1 MANPF
6 ERIGVKAII
15 NAYGPL
21 TRLGGA
27 LMSPEV
33 LAAMQ
38 EASNH
43 SVDMTALQS
52 AASEI
57 IAGHTGAEAGYV
69 TSGAAA
75 GLLLGTAACVTGLD
89 VGKMN
94 RLPDTSGMKNE
105 VVVAKSQRNFYDHAV
120 RTAGV
125 TLVEVGIPD
134 RYSGAGVR
142 DAEAWEFSEAIT
154 ENTAAVYYVA
164 VPQSQPKLSEV
175 IKVAHD
181 KGVPVL
187 VDAAGRVPP
196 VANLRTY
203 IEEGADLVVFSG
215 GKGIRG
221 PQASGI
227 LCGKRDLM
235 MSAALQHLDH
245 DIHFEH
251 FSPPGNLIDKTKIP
265 GLPHHGI
272 GRPCKVGKEEII
284 GLLTALEAFVEE
296 DADITYER
304 NLGVAQEIEEKLQ
317 GIPHVTVRLNTGGG
331 IYPLPSVELQLDEV
345 GAGMTIERF
354 VSKLQDGEPSILADP
369 TFVHEKKISFR
380 TTCLKDGEPELIG
393 QEIRKALGQD

>member
-1 MANPF
+1 MSNPY
-6 ERIGVKAII
+6 ERIGVSAII

-21 TRLGGA
+21 TRLGGSLLPPKVA
-27 LMSPEV
+27 
-33 LAAMQ
+33 AAMQ
-38 EASNH
+38 DASQY
-43 SVDMTALQS
+43 SVDMTTLQS
-52 AASEI
+52 TASTI

-94 RLPDTSGMKNE
+94 RLPNTKGMKNE

-120 RTAGV
+120 RTAGIE
-125 TLVEVGIPD
+125 LVEVGIPD

-142 DAEAWEFSEAIT
+142 DAEPWEFSEAIT

-164 VPQSQPKLSEV
+164 APQSLPKLEDV

-203 IEEGADLVVFSG
+203 IEKGADLVVFSG

-221 PQASGI
+221 PQSSGI
-227 LCGKRDLM
+227 LCGRHDLIM
-235 MSAALQHLDH
+235 AAALQHLDH
-245 DIHFEH
+245 DVHFEQ
-251 FSPPGNLIDKTKIP
+251 FSPPGNLIVKSKIP

-284 GLLTALEAFVEE
+284 GLLTALDLFVKEDPDQYYNVQLDLAQDIEKHLKNIRNITTQLNPGGGMYPMPSIELRLDE
-296 DADITYER
+296 DAAGMSTQQ
-304 NLGVAQEIEEKLQ
+304 L
-317 GIPHVTVRLNTGGG
+317 VT
-331 IYPLPSVELQLDEV
+331 ELQN
-345 GAGMTIERF
+345 
-354 VSKLQDGEPSILADP
+354 GEPSIHADP
-369 TFVHEKKISFR
+369 TYASERRISFR
-380 TTCLKDGEPELIG
+380 TVCLKDGEPELIG
-393 QEIRKALGQD
+393 QKIRKILG

>member
-1 MANPF
+1 MNNPF
-6 ERIGVKAII
+6 KRFGVNTII

-21 TRLGGA
+21 TRLGGS
-27 LMSPEV
+27 LLPPEV
-33 LAAMQ
+33 ASAMQ
-38 EASNH
+38 QASRYC
-43 SVDMTALQS
+43 VDMTTLQS
-52 AASEI
+52 GASTI
-57 IAGHTGAEAGYV
+57 IANHTGAESGYV

-94 RLPDTSGMKNE
+94 RLPDTRGMKNE

-164 VPQSQPKLSEV
+164 APQSRPRLEDV

-196 VANLRTY
+196 KANLRTY
-203 IEEGADLVVFSG
+203 IAMGADLVVFSG

-227 LCGKRDLM
+227 LCGRRDLIM
-235 MSAALQHLDH
+235 AAALQHLDH
-245 DIHFEH
+245 DIHFEQ
-251 FSPPGNLIDKTKIP
+251 FSPPSNLIDKTKLP

-272 GRPCKVGKEEII
+272 GRPCKVGKEEIV
-284 GLLTALEAFVEE
+284 GLLTALELFVKE
-296 DADITYER
+296 DPDQSYAEHLR
-304 NLGVAQEIEEKLQ
+304 LAQEISENLQ
-317 GIPHVTVRLNTGGG
+317 KIRNVTTRIQTGDGMH
-331 IYPLPSVELQLDEV
+331 PLPSVELELDEV
-345 GAGMTIERF
+345 ASGITAQQLVTE
-354 VSKLQDGEPSILADP
+354 LQNGEPSIHADP
-369 TFVHEKKISFR
+369 TYVSDKKISFR
-380 TTCLKDGEPELIG
+380 TACLKDGEPEMIG
-393 QEIRKALGQD
+393 QRIRKILA

>member
-1 MANPF
+1 MTNPF
-6 ERIGVKAII
+6 ERFGVNTIV

-21 TRLGGA
+21 TRLGGSLLPPKVA
-27 LMSPEV
+27 S
-33 LAAMQ
+33 AMQ
-38 EASNH
+38 EASRYC
-43 SVDMTALQS
+43 VDMTALQS
-52 AASEI
+52 AASVT
-57 IAGHTGAEAGYV
+57 IAKHTGAEAGYV

-94 RLPDTSGMKNE
+94 RLPDTRGMKNE

-125 TLVEVGIPD
+125 VLVEVGIPD

-142 DAEAWEFSEAIT
+142 DAEPWEFSEAIS

-164 VPQSQPKLSEV
+164 APQSQPDLEDV
-175 IKVAHD
+175 IKVAHA

-196 VANLRTY
+196 AANLRTY
-203 IEEGADLVVFSG
+203 IDKGADLVVFSG

-227 LCGKRDLM
+227 LCGRRDLVM
-235 MSAALQHLDH
+235 AAALQHLDH
-245 DIHFEH
+245 DIHFEQ

-272 GRPCKVGKEEII
+272 GRPCKVGKEEIV
-284 GLLTALEAFVEE
+284 GLLTALELFIEE
-296 DADITYER
+296 DPDLHYK
-304 NLGVAQEIEEKLQ
+304 NHLGVAQDIEKHLQ
-317 GIPHVTVRLNTGGG
+317 NIRNVTVQLKAGGG
-331 IYPLPSVELQLDEV
+331 MHPLPSIELQLDEAAAGITTRQLV
-345 GAGMTIERF
+345 TELQNGA
-354 VSKLQDGEPSILADP
+354 PSIHADP
-369 TFVHEKKISFR
+369 THVGDRKISFR
-380 TTCLKDGEPELIG
+380 TACLKDGEPELIG
-393 QEIRKALGQD
+393 QKIRKILG